1 MSVTDPYSVP
11 NINEVIRDKIIACGA
26 VPLVTDMFAVNAYP
40 VLFRQL
46 LDLLCCG
53 ACGGG
58 GLYYHAAITPGDTVA
73 IVAASWGPTPTG
85 VGGFGAG
92 AFPDAI
98 PVLPSGVGNNQFLL
112 QVPTPPGPTAAF
124 SVPAAALA
132 GGGGWIDSVV
142 FTHVGNNQYVL
153 TVDTNGVGVAQNTT
167 FPFIITAPISMV
179 GYVALIPEVV
189 EPEA

>member
-26 VPLVTDMFAVNAYP
+26 APLVTDMFAVNAYP

-53 ACGGG
+53 ECAAG
-58 GLYYHAAITPGDTVA
+58 GLYYYASIVPGNTANIASAA
-73 IVAASWGPTPTG
+73 WGPAPAG
-85 VGGFGAG
+85 IG
-92 AFPDAI
+92 AFGPNALLDAT
-98 PVLPSGVGNNQFLL
+98 PVLFSGSGQFTL
-112 QVPTPPGPTAAF
+112 QAPTPPGLTAAF

-153 TVDTNGVGVAQNTT
+153 VVDTNGVGNAQNTT
-167 FPFIITAPISMV
+167 FPFIITAPFTLP
-179 GYVALIPEVV
+179 GYVVVQPEIV